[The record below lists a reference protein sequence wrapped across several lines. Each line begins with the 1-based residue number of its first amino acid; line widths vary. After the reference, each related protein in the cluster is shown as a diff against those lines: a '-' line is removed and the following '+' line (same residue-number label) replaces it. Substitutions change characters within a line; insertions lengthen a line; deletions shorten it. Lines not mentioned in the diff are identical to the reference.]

1 MNDDKMNIPYI
12 AFEGELARAE
22 RHIKR
27 LWVIIIILIISL
39 IACNVAYLWYLSLYD
54 FSCVVYEQSNDN
66 GVNIVGD
73 SNGVDYGLSESEDTE
88 TDIEE

>member
-27 LWVIIIILIISL
+27 LWIVNIILIIAL
-39 IACNVAYLWYLSLYD
+39 ILCNVAYLWYLSLYD
-54 FSCVVYEQSNDN
+54 FSSYEYEQGD
-66 GVNIVGD
+66 GVNVIGD
-73 SNGVDYGLSESEDTE
+73 SNGVDYNGAEIENEE
-88 TDIEE
+88 TAIKE

>member
-27 LWVIIIILIISL
+27 LWIVNIILIIAL
-39 IACNVAYLWYLSLYD
+39 ILCNVAYLWYLSLYD
-54 FSCVVYEQSNDN
+54 FSSYDYEQGDGIN
-66 GVNIVGD
+66 VIGD
-73 SNGVDYGLSESEDTE
+73 SNGVTNNGTE
-88 TDIEE
+88 IANAEENTKE

>member
-27 LWVIIIILIISL
+27 LWIVNIILIIAL
-39 IACNVAYLWYLSLYD
+39 ILCNAAYLWYLSLYD
-54 FSCVVYEQSNDN
+54 FSSYEYEQGD
-66 GVNIVGD
+66 GVNVIGD
-73 SNGVDYGLSESEDTE
+73 SNGVDYNGAEIENEE
-88 TDIEE
+88 TAIKE

>member
-27 LWVIIIILIISL
+27 LWIVNIILIIAL
-39 IACNVAYLWYLSLYD
+39 ILCNAAYLWYLSLYD
-54 FSCVVYEQSNDN
+54 FSSYDYEQGN
-66 GVNIVGD
+66 GINVIGD
-73 SNGVDYGLSESEDTE
+73 SNGVTNNGTEIENAQEDTAE
-88 TDIEE
+88 

>member
-27 LWVIIIILIISL
+27 LWIVNIILIIAL
-39 IACNVAYLWYLSLYD
+39 ILCNAAYLWYLSLYD
-54 FSCVVYEQSNDN
+54 FSSYDYEQGDGIN
-66 GVNIVGD
+66 VIGD
-73 SNGVDYGLSESEDTE
+73 SNGVTNNGTEIENAQEDTAE
-88 TDIEE
+88 